1 MEIEQDFLLIIKK
14 QLIIILSCI
23 LVYLLNIKDKNCIK
37 LFRELLI
44 CIVII
49 NHYNKTNQQAK

>member
-37 LFRELLI
+37 LFRELLK

-49 NHYNKTNQQAK
+49 NHYSKTNQQAK